1 MYRDHYAVLVH
12 ISLEMNGKVESS
24 YSFRNY
30 RHSVNTLRLRQY
42 LISRG
47 VPEANA
53 WIFAEKWTRLCSW
66 WQETFSA
73 MHGTPTMEKFVP
85 NTRCV
90 TCCPFP
96 SFIHRAENTTVAY
109 SGEDASLSSF
119 IRLLLDQLP
128 PSVSNPRRLRT
139 NHMSQLLL
147 FLNGHGGDHFFKF
160 QVNDHQTLI
169 P

>member
-53 WIFAEKWTRLCSW
+53 WIFAEK
-66 WQETFSA
+66 
-73 MHGTPTMEKFVP
+73 
-85 NTRCV
+85 
-90 TCCPFP
+90 
-96 SFIHRAENTTVAY
+96 
-109 SGEDASLSSF
+109 
-119 IRLLLDQLP
+119 
-128 PSVSNPRRLRT
+128 
-139 NHMSQLLL
+139 
-147 FLNGHGGDHFFKF
+147 
-160 QVNDHQTLI
+160 
-169 P
+169 